1 MISRSRSITVGMY
14 GFGILWGLVIVVPF
28 LWLASLSI
36 KSRLDAFAMPPKLV
50 FTPTFEAYFQ
60 VFGDG
65 GFLSAIQNSL
75 IISVGSVLLSLLI
88 AIPAAYAL
96 RNITGP
102 IRRNTLLTI
111 LLIRMTPGM
120 VFLLPF
126 FVFYSW
132 AGLLDTHAGL
142 IVVHLIFNVPLIIWM
157 LTPIWASIPR
167 ELGEAARID
176 GATPLQTLLLVDI
189 PLLKGGIL
197 ASSILAFIFSWN
209 EFLFALILTRKDVLT
224 LPVAIINF
232 LAFEGTEWGKIAAA
246 SVFMVVPAILF
257 GLLMRRYMIAGMTN
271 GAIKG

>member
-1 MISRSRSITVGMY
+1 MNPRSKGVLFGLY
-14 GFGILWGLVIVVPF
+14 AFGIVWGLVTVVPF

-36 KSRLDAFAMPPKLV
+36 KSRLDAFAMPPKLT
-50 FTPTFEAYFQ
+50 FTPTFEAYLD

-65 GFLSAIQNSL
+65 DFLGAIQNSL
-75 IISVGSVLLSLLI
+75 IISVGSVALSLLI

-96 RNITGP
+96 RNIAGP
-102 IRRNTLLTI
+102 TRRNTLLTI

-120 VFLLPF
+120 VFLLPY

-132 AGLLDTHAGL
+132 AGLLDTHIGL
-142 IVVHLIFNVPLIIWM
+142 ILVHLIFNVPLIIWM
-157 LTPIWASIPR
+157 LTPIWASVPR
-167 ELGEAARID
+167 ELNEAARID
-176 GATPLQTLLLVDI
+176 GATPLQTLLFVDL
-189 PLLKGGIL
+189 PLLKGGIF

-209 EFLFALILTRKDVLT
+209 EFLFALILTRRDVLT
-224 LPVAIINF
+224 LPVAIVNF

-257 GLLMRRYMIAGMTN
+257 GLLMRRYMVSGLTS